1 MRCQRKLSGTYGG
14 WGVSR
19 VKPRA
24 TLLRVLLAVAL
35 ATATCVR
42 EGYSQSQCGRDCP
55 NNPIQRPGPP
65 LQVPGAPTDSGNNK
79 NLLFYLVGGAAI
91 FIGLVAIVGQQLGN
105 PGPTSPA
112 AAPPSPPPPP
122 PPHLPPI
129 AQLPPGPP
137 APQAPA
143 ANQGARA
150 LKPSCNL
157 PPVGETRYT
166 NHVVADM
173 DARTTNAQLLAF
185 GTRHR

>member
-1 MRCQRKLSGTYGG
+1 MAIGSPRCAVLRRVLCQIGTCSDWLSTSMLNSLAEYRVQFATLEFEDAFASGRGRGWGTYNKLMPRGCATSLTGVGHSCGRLRCQRKLSGTYGG

-79 NLLFYLVGGAAI
+79 NLLLFLVGGPCI
-91 FIGLVAIVGQQLGN
+91 LIGFVA
-105 PGPTSPA
+105 
-112 AAPPSPPPPP
+112 
-122 PPHLPPI
+122 
-129 AQLPPGPP
+129 
-137 APQAPA
+137 
-143 ANQGARA
+143 
-150 LKPSCNL
+150 
-157 PPVGETRYT
+157 
-166 NHVVADM
+166 
-173 DARTTNAQLLAF
+173 LAC
-185 GTRHR
+185 